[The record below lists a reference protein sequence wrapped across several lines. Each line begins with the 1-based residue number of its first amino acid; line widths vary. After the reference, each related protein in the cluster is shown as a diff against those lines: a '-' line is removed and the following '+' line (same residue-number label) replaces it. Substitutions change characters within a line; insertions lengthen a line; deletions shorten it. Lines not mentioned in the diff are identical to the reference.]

1 MIDNCIQPRRKPT
14 RACIGAHV
22 RGIAVLVLAIAGNAA
37 AQPKTVDGII
47 AIVNDDVVLASE
59 LVERYDGVVQQLEA
73 AGAENL
79 ERDAI
84 LEQILER
91 LILESLQLQ
100 EAKGRGV
107 ELDDETLTDAVRN
120 YAAQNG
126 MEIDAFIA
134 ALDQE
139 GISYRAFREQVRRQL
154 TLDRVQREVVNRRV
168 YITEQDIDELLASPF
183 FAEQIS
189 DEYRVG
195 HILLAV
201 DQNTAAEEVEA
212 LVEKADGLVAQLQ
225 DGADFAALAVEH
237 SSASTALEGGDLGW
251 RRASRLPGLFAEHV
265 LAAAV
270 GDVIEPL
277 RNSSGIHIIKL
288 LDKRG
293 ASQQTNDETL
303 VRHILL
309 TPSAIRTEEETRA
322 AIEDLRERILAGAD
336 FAELAKEHSDD
347 PGSALSGGDLGWSKA
362 DQFVREFQEAMAGTE
377 IDALSPPFRSEYGW
391 HILEVQGRRQQD
403 ASDEARRDYA
413 VRVLHAQRFEE
424 RLEEW
429 LTEIRDEAF
438 VEERLA
444 LSDENTEPVAEDA
457 ES

>member
-1 MIDNCIQPRRKPT
+1 MTDMANPLV
-14 RACIGAHV
+14 RALAALAFAY
-22 RGIAVLVLAIAGNAA
+22 GIHAS
-37 AQPKTVDGII
+37 AQMETVDGIV

-59 LVERYDGVVQQLEA
+59 VVERFDAVMQQLKA
-73 AGAENL
+73 DGAPDI
-79 ERDAI
+79 ERDI
-84 LEQILER
+84 LLDQIVER
-91 LILESLQLQ
+91 LVLESLQLQ
-100 EAKGRGV
+100 EADSRGV
-107 ELDDETLTDAVRN
+107 VLDDETLTRAVRD
-120 YAAQNG
+120 YAVQNR
-126 MEIDAFIA
+126 MDIDQFIA

-168 YITEQDIDELLASPF
+168 YITEQDIDQLLASPF

-201 DQNTAAEEVEA
+201 DQNAPAEKVQALAA
-212 LVEKADGLVAQLQ
+212 KADGLVAQLR

-251 RRASRLPGLFAEHV
+251 RKASRLPRLFAEQV
-265 LAAAV
+265 LGLEV
-270 GDVIEPL
+270 GGVIEPL
-277 RNSSGIHIIKL
+277 RNSSGIHIVKL
-288 LDKRG
+288 LDQRG
-293 ASQQTNDETL
+293 ASQQIDDQTL

-309 TPSAIRTEEETRA
+309 KPSAIRTEEQTRT
-322 AIEDLRERILAGAD
+322 AIEDLRQRIVDGAS
-336 FAELAKEHSDD
+336 FAELAIEHSED
-347 PGSALSGGDLGWSKA
+347 PGSALAGGDLGWSTA
-362 DQFVREFQEAMAGTE
+362 DQFVREFQEAMAGTDV
-377 IDALSPPFRSEYGW
+377 DALSPPFRSEFGW

-424 RLEEW
+424 RMEEW

-438 VEERLA
+438 VEKRLA
-444 LSDENTEPVAEDA
+444 EGDGEAAAQDA

>member
-1 MIDNCIQPRRKPT
+1 MTDNPLA
-14 RACIGAHV
+14 RALAALAFALGVHAGAQTK
-22 RGIAVLVLAIAGNAA
+22 AI
-37 AQPKTVDGII
+37 DGIV

-59 LVERYDGVVQQLEA
+59 VVERFDAVMQQLNA
-73 AGAENL
+73 DGAPDI
-79 ERDAI
+79 ERDVI
-84 LEQILER
+84 LDQILER
-91 LILESLQLQ
+91 LVLESLQLQ
-100 EAKGRGV
+100 EAEGRGV
-107 ELDDETLTDAVRN
+107 VLDDETLTRAVRD
-120 YAAQNG
+120 YATQNR
-126 MEIDAFIA
+126 MDIDQFIA
-134 ALDQE
+134 ALAEE

-168 YITEQDIDELLASPF
+168 YITEQDIDQLLASPF

-201 DQNTAAEEVEA
+201 HQNASADEVEA
-212 LVEKADGLVAQLQ
+212 LAAKADGLVAELR

-251 RRASRLPGLFAEHV
+251 RKASRLPSLFAEPV
-265 LAAAV
+265 LELTAGEV
-270 GDVIEPL
+270 LEPL
-277 RNSSGIHIIKL
+277 RNSSGIHIVKL
-288 LDKRG
+288 LDQRG
-293 ASQQTNDETL
+293 ASQQINDETL

-309 TPSAIRTEEETRA
+309 RPSAIRTEDETRA
-322 AIEDLRERILAGAD
+322 AIEALRERIVGGAD
-336 FAELAKEHSDD
+336 FAELAMEHSED
-347 PGSALSGGDLGWSKA
+347 PGSALAGGDLGWSTA
-362 DQFVREFQEAMAGTE
+362 DQFVREFQEAMAGTDV
-377 IDALSPPFRSEYGW
+377 DALSPPFRSEFGW

-424 RLEEW
+424 RMEEW

-438 VEERLA
+438 VEKRLA
-444 LSDENTEPVAEDA
+444 EGDDEAAAEDA